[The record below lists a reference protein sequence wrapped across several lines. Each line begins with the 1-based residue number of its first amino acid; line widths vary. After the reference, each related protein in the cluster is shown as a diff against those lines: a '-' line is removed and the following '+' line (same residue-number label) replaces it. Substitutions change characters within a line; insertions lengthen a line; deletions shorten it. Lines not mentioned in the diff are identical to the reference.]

1 MNTFPI
7 SLLAKD
13 IQVTPF
19 KVKEINMTFNS
30 INVAAKT
37 LNVDAVILLN
47 AVEKQQSKIE
57 NYTIIYKF

>member
-13 IQVTPF
+13 IQVIPF

-37 LNVDAVILLN
+37 LNVDAEILLN
-47 AVEKQQSKIE
+47 AVEKRQSKIE
-57 NYTIIYKF
+57 NYTIIYV

>member
-19 KVKEINMTFNS
+19 KVKEINTIFNS
-30 INVAAKT
+30 INTAAKT
-37 LNVDAVILLN
+37 LNVDATILLN